1 MIYGTYNSN
10 MIKSNKR
17 ERDNDIYNENENE
30 TKIIKK
36 QFYLEKPIFNFIN

>member
-1 MIYGTYNSN
+1 SN

-17 ERDNDIYNENENE
+17 ERDNDIYTENE

-36 QFYLEKPIFNFIN
+36 QFCLEKPIFNFVN